1 MCRQYN
7 DFGSMAR
14 DHAEGNLNSVD
25 FAEFSSERELD
36 RQSKD
41 TPYLDIKGRVNDVGV
56 TGEEGRGPAADTQE
70 SRKKEDL
77 FWLAEYERQCL
88 DLAMQKLEAEVG
100 AEAMN
105 AVRLFVNVTDL
116 CGQIY
121 VSKDVTNRVG

>member
-36 RQSKD
+36 RELRN
-41 TPYLDIKGRVNDVGV
+41 TPYLDIKGRINDVGV
-56 TGEEGRGPAADTQE
+56 TGEEGRGLAADTQE

-116 CGQIY
+116 YGQIY
-121 VSKDVTNRVG
+121 VLRDVTNRVG